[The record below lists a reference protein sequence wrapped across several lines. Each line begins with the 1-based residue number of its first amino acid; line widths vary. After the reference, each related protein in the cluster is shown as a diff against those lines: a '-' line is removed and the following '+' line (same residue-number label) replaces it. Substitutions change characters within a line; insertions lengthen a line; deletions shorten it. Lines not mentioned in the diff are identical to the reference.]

1 MGGSS
6 DPSAHS
12 PARTDFIAD
21 TRAWHEARIKRLT
34 AEDGWLTL
42 VGLHWLKEGTNRFGS
57 ASANEVVFPAT
68 APSLVGTFFRRGSA
82 VSVTIEPGQT
92 LQMNGKPFQGGILRS
107 DAEGSPD
114 VLELGRLHFY
124 VIKRGDK
131 IGIRVK
137 DPQSEARRNFHG
149 IETYPPSASWR
160 LEARFEPAP
169 APRTL
174 AIPNVLG
181 AVEEMPSP
189 GTAVFSWNGAEYRL
203 DPVVEPGSDKLF
215 FVFADATN
223 RTETYGAGRFLYAD
237 MPRDGK
243 VTLDFNRAYNPPCAF
258 SAFATCPLPPRQNRL
273 PVRVEAGEKRY
284 GSH

>member
-6 DPSAHS
+6 DPRAGS
-12 PARTDFIAD
+12 PARPDLAAS
-21 TRAWHEARIKRLT
+21 TRAWHEARIARLT

-42 VGLHWLKEGTNRFGS
+42 VGLHWLKEGANRFGS
-57 ASANEVVFPAT
+57 ASTNEVAFPAS
-68 APSLVGTFFRRGSA
+68 APNQVGTFLRRGSI
-82 VSVTIEPGQT
+82 VSVTIEPGQM
-92 LQMNGKPFQGGILRS
+92 LQMNGKPFGGGILRS

-114 VLELGRLHFY
+114 VLELARLRFY

-137 DPQSEARRNFHG
+137 DPQAEARRNFHG

-160 LEARFEPAP
+160 LEARFEPAA

-174 AIPNVLG
+174 AVPNVLG
-181 AVEEMPSP
+181 TVEEMPSP
-189 GTAVFSWNGAEYRL
+189 GTAVFTWNGAEYRL

-215 FVFADATN
+215 FIFGDATN

-243 VTLDFNRAYNPPCAF
+243 VILDFNQAYNPPCAF
-258 SAFATCPLPPRQNRL
+258 STFATCPLPPRQNRL

-284 GSH
+284 DNH